1 MQSRIRA
8 HSSGN
13 YELEMHL
20 DDFIVFN
27 CSVPLSDITVMHKR
41 ETSLSHATVLWAM
54 DTIITIFTD
63 SPHTHLQY
71 KLHPERQSFG
81 VFF

>member
-8 HSSGN
+8 HSNGN

-41 ETSLSHATVLWAM
+41 ETSLSHATVLRAM
-54 DTIITIFTD
+54 DTIKISPTILPL
-63 SPHTHLQY
+63 SPLQY
-71 KLHPERQSFG
+71 KLHPERLI
-81 VFF
+81 